1 MERCHSYSGGSWSL
15 QNKEKSLQVA
25 TVKPVSKSVSED
37 NLHSDLDKKIVLQR
51 VFSRLKINDLSVL
64 KKDSLIGELEKCL
77 EELETEHSQ
86 TLQLA
91 NVYDKME
98 SERDQLLN
106 ELDMAFQ
113 DLQEY
118 MHRQK
123 LCEDNMR
130 AIEADRDELVKE
142 NEYLKAVLSNREEIQ
157 ANKLYDE
164 NKKLNEEITQ
174 LVKRVNELTE
184 EMDSLY
190 EERQTLISSLL
201 SLHSEQVESVIRS
214 RTSSFGSSH
223 SKDGHNKIDFFDKY
237 DVDSIM
243 SINEIVEVKKVLT
256 EVLAENKEIKAS
268 LHNLKNQLGQCE
280 KEKQDIEA
288 EYSKIKN
295 EHDIKCK
302 EYDKSI
308 QEKNEKNLSLSKVN
322 KEKRTLQMQVSALRE
337 RNRSSEAKVLSLE
350 DEIKRISDQ
359 LKELNNNSTDLL
371 KKNFD
376 ELQIKNQDISSQLFT
391 VMVER
396 DSLLKTIKKME
407 EDSELVE
414 KKYYNRVNSLEID
427 FNKLRNSK
435 VRRKEDVSLESKN
448 RQHICEC
455 PSMKCKCMFLKSKKS
470 NKNIKPSEISEFCQ
484 HCNHESTPSSDFA
497 EVITCNLE
505 TVASSEIAKV
515 SSCNFESLLPNE
527 NSCRGTIIS
536 TQTETL
542 ETERLKKENEVL
554 KEKNTEV
561 ILEVTTLKDTI
572 QSYCLDIRNG
582 KQKLDSLQET
592 CDALLLEKSAVADS
606 LRKIFQSNGEYI
618 SNDSLIHQINVLNEL
633 LNQLNVKNQT
643 LSSSC
648 KSLSLQVVDLKE
660 KCDKLSEKSFLKD
673 LSSEIDIR
681 NQAACLIKEK
691 DEALCE
697 SNMFSQKCV
706 LLENQIKQLKDEN
719 CDLSSECKM
728 LLSKIETLNSDLI
741 NLKENNNLLQ
751 LKLSSKE
758 SEHEEKYFSLHTQ
771 HEKLTEH
778 YNCLLEQHNSIT
790 LKLDQVVKE
799 NWALNKTYN
808 ENFNS
813 IQIKNDELMEHCVS
827 SELQIKNLTFE
838 IAELHA
844 SNKSREIDY
853 QSQISN
859 HLSQIDNERKSFKT
873 TYDTLRAECDKL
885 KREKEHY
892 LKIVDTLREENCE
905 INLELKKLR
914 VSPTE
919 DFFYQCVQ
927 EDKKNM
933 EELQTTIRQLTGE
946 KAGLMDKIKS
956 NEEISSTNIR
966 SLKAHKSELQ
976 HRVASLEHENENLRR
991 NQFCEDHV
999 KRIIE
1004 LEDEKAEYL
1013 QKLKESEVLLLDLQ
1027 KALAQAN
1034 DVAMQKSLE
1043 GTKIRRCFE
1052 KKIDKLMHVN
1062 AELKR
1067 RSFFSE
1073 SENNSLSSTFLES
1086 NKNDNLATRKETIDF
1101 SVATR
1106 KETKDFSVRRKSS
1119 LPPLPLKKKNYLTN
1133 VHSQSLSASPS
1144 HEESSLSLSNLEQDL
1159 AEQLKQLL
1167 DITNELECENLSI
1180 QNPLISATDVR

>member
-1 MERCHSYSGGSWSL
+1 ME
-15 QNKEKSLQVA
+15 
-25 TVKPVSKSVSED
+25 T
-37 NLHSDLDKKIVLQR
+37 
-51 VFSRLKINDLSVL
+51 
-64 KKDSLIGELEKCL
+64 
-77 EELETEHSQ
+77 
-86 TLQLA
+86 
-91 NVYDKME
+91 
-98 SERDQLLN
+98 ERDQLLN

-164 NKKLNEEITQ
+164 NKKLNEEVTQ

-201 SLHSEQVESVIRS
+201 SLHSEQVDSVIRS

-223 SKDGHNKIDFFDKY
+223 SKDGHKKFDLVDKY

-268 LHNLKNQLGQCE
+268 LHSLKNQLGQCE
-280 KEKQDIEA
+280 KEKQEMEA
-288 EYSKIKN
+288 EYSKIKS

-359 LKELNNNSTDLL
+359 LKELNNNSADLL
-371 KKNFD
+371 KKNID

-391 VMVER
+391 VMAER

-427 FNKLRNSK
+427 FKKLRNSK

-448 RQHICEC
+448 RQHICDC

-470 NKNIKPSEISEFCQ
+470 NENIKPSEISELS
-484 HCNHESTPSSDFA
+484 HCNHESTPSSDYA
-497 EVITCNLE
+497 EVIICNLE
-505 TVASSEIAKV
+505 TVASSEIARV
-515 SSCNFESLLPNE
+515 STSNIESLSSNE
-527 NSCRGTIIS
+527 NSCRGTIMK

-542 ETERLKKENEVL
+542 ERLRKENEVL

-561 ILEVTTLKDTI
+561 ILEVTALKDTI

-582 KQKLDSLQET
+582 KQKLDCLQET

-618 SNDSLIHQINVLNEL
+618 LNDSLIHQINVLNEL
-633 LNQLNVKNQT
+633 LNQFNVKNQT
-643 LSSSC
+643 LSASY

-673 LSSEIDIR
+673 PSSEIEIDMR
-681 NQAACLIKEK
+681 NQVVCLIKEK

-706 LLENQIKQLKDEN
+706 LLENKVKQLKDEN
-719 CDLSSECKM
+719 CDLSSESKM
-728 LLSKIETLNSDLI
+728 LLSKIETLKSDLI

-758 SEHEEKYFSLHTQ
+758 NQQSEHEEKYFSLHTQ
-771 HEKLTEH
+771 HEKLTEL

-799 NWALNKTYN
+799 KWTLNKTYN
-808 ENFNS
+808 ENINS

-838 IAELHA
+838 IAKLRA
-844 SNKSREIDY
+844 SNENREIDY

-859 HLSQIDNERKSFKT
+859 HLLQIDNERKSFKT

-905 INLELKKLR
+905 INLELKKFS
-914 VSPTE
+914 VSPKE
-919 DFFYQCVQ
+919 DFFHQCVQ
-927 EDKKNM
+927 EDKKKM
-933 EELQTTIRQLTGE
+933 EELQATIRQLIGE

-976 HRVASLEHENENLRR
+976 QRVASLEHENENLRR
-991 NQFCEDHV
+991 NQFCEDHI

-1004 LEDEKAEYL
+1004 LEDEKVEYL
-1013 QKLKESEVLLLDLQ
+1013 QKLKESEVLLFDLQ

-1052 KKIDKLMHVN
+1052 KKIDKLIHVN

-1086 NKNDNLATRKETIDF
+1086 SKNENLATRKETI
-1101 SVATR
+1101 
-1106 KETKDFSVRRKSS
+1106 DFSVRRKSS
-1119 LPPLPLKKKNYLTN
+1119 LPPLPIKKNNYLTN

-1180 QNPLISATDVR
+1180 QIPLISAADVRNPGSLTETSNLTSKDDKQQMKYECWI